1 MKLNKNKLLVISCYF
16 GDRQKKL
23 YKAPLH
29 YNCYFFSNNKN
40 LQQEAEENKWI
51 FFYIDFILSSD
62 YIVSSC
68 QSKYI
73 KFLKFLDDFA
83 KFKMYNSILYF
94 DDKVYIKEEHIDILI
109 DISNQSDKYN
119 IIIRKHENN
128 KNTIMSEVEEAKH
141 QERYARNMDKT
152 LKLINQKINNNE
164 IKNDV
169 EICNTGL
176 IMYINHNQYNELKFM
191 LNNIYNTSVTLQQPE
206 CQILWAIYSQKYLNK
221 IKLIDFH
228 NVINPVWKEPFTSV
242 IYKKDD
248 LQNTHF
254 KFFIIFFII
263 FIIFYLYNK
272 TKINII

>member
-1 MKLNKNKLLVISCYF
+1 
-16 GDRQKKL
+16 
-23 YKAPLH
+23 
-29 YNCYFFSNNKN
+29 
-40 LQQEAEENKWI
+40 
-51 FFYIDFILSSD
+51 
-62 YIVSSC
+62 
-68 QSKYI
+68 
-73 KFLKFLDDFA
+73 
-83 KFKMYNSILYF
+83 
-94 DDKVYIKEEHIDILI
+94 
-109 DISNQSDKYN
+109 
-119 IIIRKHENN
+119 
-128 KNTIMSEVEEAKH
+128 
-141 QERYARNMDKT
+141 MDKT